1 MKITRRTLAEMIEQ
15 EVRAH
20 LQEKD
25 DGKKGSKKS
34 KKPTTAAADQEPTE
48 PNAPADGGGVEPIS
62 SAPPIDGGMN
72 DQEAD
77 DEPQDNDGDGV
88 PDPETEDPTDGVGQD
103 DAEAIDA
110 DGEGGE
116 EPSGAVN
123 QELAGKTVQA
133 ISIEPESMN
142 LPGAKE
148 VVISFN
154 ETQDTLKIIIT
165 ATGEVKF
172 GWPCDSTGKAKQVH
186 DIP

>member
-15 EVRAH
+15 EVRTH
-20 LQEKD
+20 LLEKD
-25 DGKKGSKKS
+25 GGKKDSKKS

-48 PNAPADGGGVEPIS
+48 PNAADGGGVEPIA

-72 DQEAD
+72 DQEE
-77 DEPQDNDGDGV
+77 DEPQDNDGDGI
-88 PDPETEDPTDGVGQD
+88 PDPEVEDPTDGIGQD
-103 DAEAIDA
+103 DEEAIDA
-110 DGEGGE
+110 DGESGE
-116 EPSGAVN
+116 KPSGAVN
-123 QELAGKTVQA
+123 QEVAGKTVQA

-165 ATGEVKF
+165 PTGEVKF

>member
-1 MKITRRTLAEMIEQ
+1 MKITRRKLAEMIEQ

-20 LQEKD
+20 LSEK
-25 DGKKGSKKS
+25 GPSKKT
-34 KKPTTAAADQEPTE
+34 KKPSTAAADNEPTE
-48 PNAPADGGGVEPIS
+48 PNEPADGGGVEPIA

-72 DQEAD
+72 DQEGEDA
-77 DEPQDNDGDGV
+77 DGDGA
-88 PDPETEDPTDGVGQD
+88 PDEPETPDPTDGQGPD

-110 DGEGGE
+110 DGEGGA

-123 QELAGKTVQA
+123 QELSGKTVQA
-133 ISIEPESMN
+133 ITIEPESMN

-148 VVISFN
+148 VVISFA
-154 ETQDTLKIIIT
+154 ETKDTLKIIIS

-172 GWPCDSTGKAKQVH
+172 GWPCDSTGKARQIH